1 MSNDLK
7 NESIKILRLP
17 EVIKTCGL
25 SRSTIYELINPKSKR
40 YNQNFPKPIRLSSCS
55 IGWFQHE
62 LNAWLLSQK
71 K

>member
-62 LNAWLLSQK
+62 LNDWLLSK
-71 K
+71 KE